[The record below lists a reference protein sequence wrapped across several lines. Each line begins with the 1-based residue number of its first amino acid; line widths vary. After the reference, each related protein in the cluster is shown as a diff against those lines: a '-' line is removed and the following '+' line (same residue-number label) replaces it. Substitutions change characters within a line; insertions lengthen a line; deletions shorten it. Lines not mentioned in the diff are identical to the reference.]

1 MRVISIVGA
10 RPNFIKLA
18 PVSKALRKRCDEVI
32 IHTGQHYDYE
42 MDKLFFDELQ
52 IPVPAYHL
60 EVGSGSH
67 GRQTGEMLI
76 GIERALL
83 REEPDAV
90 LVFGDTNTTLA
101 GALAATKVR
110 VKVGHVEAGL
120 RSFNRAMPEEI
131 NRVLTDHCSD
141 LLFCPTETAV
151 GNLKSEGIRAGVFL
165 TGDVA
170 VDALIAHSEIAETSS
185 QVLDNLALTPR
196 AYCLATVHRPNNT
209 DVEHHLRDIIEA
221 FGEIGNVVFPCHP
234 RTEHFLH
241 QYGLWERAEH
251 NALIT
256 KPAGYFD
263 MIVLE
268 KNARLILTDS
278 GGVQKEAYILKVP
291 CITLRDETEWVET
304 VEDGWN
310 VLVGSDREKIIGA
323 VNSSSRPHAQRPVF
337 GRGNASVRIAE
348 LLGENVSSRI

>member
-1 MRVISIVGA
+1 MKVVSVVGA
-10 RPNFIKLA
+10 RPHFIKLA
-18 PVSKALRKRCDEVI
+18 PVSKALRKQCDEVI
-32 IHTGQHYDYE
+32 VHTGQHYDYE

-52 IPVPAYHL
+52 IPVPAFHL
-60 EVGSGSH
+60 EVGSSSH
-67 GRQTGEMLI
+67 GKQTGEMLI

-83 REEPDAV
+83 REEPDVV

-101 GALAATKVR
+101 GALAAAKAR

-131 NRVLTDHCSD
+131 NRVLVDHCSD
-141 LLFCPTETAV
+141 LLFCPTKTAV
-151 GNLKSEGIRAGVFL
+151 SNLASEGIAAGVFL
-165 TGDVA
+165 TGDVT
-170 VDALIAHSEIAETSS
+170 VDALIAHSEIAQKSS

-196 AYCLATVHRPNNT
+196 AYYLATIHRPNNT
-209 DVEHHLRDIIEA
+209 DVKPHLRDIIEA
-221 FGEIGNVVFPCHP
+221 FKEIGNVVFPCHP
-234 RTEHFLH
+234 RTEHFLRK
-241 QYGLWERAEH
+241 YGLWERAMQH
-251 NALIT
+251 ALII
-256 KPAGYFD
+256 KPASYFD

-323 VNSSSRPHAQRPVF
+323 VNSCSRPHAQRRVF
-337 GRGNASVRIAE
+337 GRGNASARIAE
-348 LLGENVSSRI
+348 LLGDNV